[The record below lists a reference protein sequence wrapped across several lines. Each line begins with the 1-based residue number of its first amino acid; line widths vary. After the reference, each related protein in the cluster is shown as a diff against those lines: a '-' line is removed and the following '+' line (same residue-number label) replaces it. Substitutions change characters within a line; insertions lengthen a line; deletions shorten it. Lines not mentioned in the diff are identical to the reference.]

1 MKNDTIVGFDDLA
14 DLHAVKMRQQPA
26 DDLITPSPNDRS

>member
-1 MKNDTIVGFDDLA
+1 MKNDAITDFGDLA
-14 DLHAVKMRQQPA
+14 DRYAVKMRQQPA